1 MAVDIYFSYSPSHI
15 QYSTRGSNLENSKV
29 WYFSLSYAY
38 IYFAYVKCTFII
50 EVTLQLY
57 LFILWNT
64 MIWSMISIIIT
75 NAFHNFPNL
84 QYHLYFL
91 ILFDLFLK
99 FLYSWWHYM
108 ELNFI
113 CCFLQKKNIWPATIL
128 IEVNN
133 CFAKIG
139 IGVSGWHSNYR
150 SS

>member
-29 WYFSLSYAY
+29 WYFFSLSYAY

-75 NAFHNFPNL
+75 YVFHNYFKL
-84 QYHLYFL
+84 RVSEFTISFIFSYFVWFILEILTLLMTLYGVEFHLLLFTKENYLTRNYF
-91 ILFDLFLK
+91 DRG
-99 FLYSWWHYM
+99 
-108 ELNFI
+108 
-113 CCFLQKKNIWPATIL
+113 Q
-128 IEVNN
+128 
-133 CFAKIG
+133 
-139 IGVSGWHSNYR
+139 
-150 SS
+150 